1 MKESKPELTP
11 LSRPDTSRLTPDVR
25 KYIEKLEK
33 QVSDL
38 TEDSLSGWHN
48 VLNMKLNE
56 LKQEVMNFKINLTDN
71 DKGFERFWKAIVDSK
86 DMVQSINFLRIE
98 SGQVKTEKRVNPIEE
113 YARRNN
119 VKKEL

>member
-1 MKESKPELTP
+1 MIEKPEKAL
-11 LSRPDTSRLTPDVR
+11 RPDLKTLTPDVR
-25 KYIEKLEK
+25 KYIEDLEK
-33 QVSDL
+33 KVENL

-56 LKQEVMNFKINLTDN
+56 LKKEVMEFKINLTDN

-98 SGQVKTEKRVNPIEE
+98 SGQVKTKEKINPIED
-113 YARRNN
+113 YARRNRT
-119 VKKEL
+119 